1 MPPVVGFVR
10 RRVNVVPRAR
20 VTGCRRARMRGVEAA
35 RERTGG
41 QLLVDCLLAQ
51 GVDTAFGVP
60 GESYLAVLDA
70 FHDVADRLR
79 FVVCRQEGGAAYMAE
94 AHGKLTGRPG
104 VCFVTRGPGAT
115 NAAIGVHTA
124 QQDSTPM
131 LLFVGQVGL
140 EHRGLEAFQ
149 EVEYRSF
156 FDDLAKWVVEVQ
168 SPDELPSVVDRA
180 VREACSDRPGPVVV
194 SLPEDMLRATTT
206 AGPGPCVEVAE
217 REPTGDEVAAVSE
230 VLSRAERPV
239 LLVGGGG
246 WTPEGRRHL
255 RDSATRNDLPVV
267 VTFRRHG
274 LFDNTDDRYAGEAG
288 VGMPLAVRET
298 LASADVVIALG
309 SRFGEMATGTYTLFG
324 AGPSTRPDGQA
335 VVHVHADADEFGKVV
350 EADATVHAGPNEAA
364 RALADLDLP
373 GSARWGNWRAGRRAA
388 FLATLDCPPQLGDL
402 DLGEVMAW
410 LRERLPADA
419 VVTNGAG
426 NFSVWP
432 NKFLL
437 YGEDADLLAPQNGT
451 MGYGLP
457 AAVAAKLLQPERT
470 IICFAGD
477 GDLQMNLQELGT
489 ALQEDARPI
498 VLVVDNSSYGT
509 IRMHQEMHHPG
520 RVSGTDLVN
529 PDFTAIA
536 AAYGMHAERIERT
549 ADFAPAFERAL
560 GSPSGALLHL
570 VVATDQLNPRLTVE
584 AARGGR

>member
-373 GSARWGNWRAGRRAA
+373 GSLVEAEIDNRINEMAMRMGTQGIDFATYMEAMGRDLESMRDEMRDGAEI
-388 FLATLDCPPQLGDL
+388 ATRV
-402 DLGEVMAW
+402 DLG
-410 LRERLPADA
+410 LRAVADA
-419 VVTNGAG
+419 EGLAGDSEQLEEYLGMLAEQTGGDVDGIREALTSSGRMLEVRADLRKQAALDWVMERVEIVDEDGKEVDRAMLEPPEEPEPAVIPEVVDAVEETMGSADD
-426 NFSVWP
+426 
-432 NKFLL
+432 
-437 YGEDADLLAPQNGT
+437 EDAADG
-451 MGYGLP
+451 
-457 AAVAAKLLQPERT
+457 
-470 IICFAGD
+470 GD
-477 GDLQMNLQELGT
+477 E
-489 ALQEDARPI
+489 E
-498 VLVVDNSSYGT
+498 
-509 IRMHQEMHHPG
+509 E
-520 RVSGTDLVN
+520 
-529 PDFTAIA
+529 
-536 AAYGMHAERIERT
+536 
-549 ADFAPAFERAL
+549 
-560 GSPSGALLHL
+560 
-570 VVATDQLNPRLTVE
+570 
-584 AARGGR
+584 